1 MPFIKRILVP
11 TDFSEP
17 AKNALRYAGLLAKL
31 TQAEVK
37 VLHVFNVPVVDP
49 YMPGDTLELLMQEV
63 KSASET
69 RMQEL
74 LAEFPGLKGET
85 LHGFVIDD
93 ITRYAEEWNA
103 DLIVIGTTGATG
115 AAGAIFGSN
124 ASGVMAQS
132 PIKVLSIPATYTE
145 HKSPK
150 KICYASDFTGRE
162 ELPFQIFIDISKAWN
177 TQLAVL
183 HVLSDEP
190 VFTSEKAEDIYKRL
204 AEAAHFDRMSFDEI
218 SSNDVTAAIE
228 TYVQATSID
237 ILGMAVHRRNLLERI
252 FSKSKTR
259 IIAHHAKIPLLS
271 IKKG

>member
-1 MPFIKRILVP
+1 MPFIKRVLVP

-63 KSASET
+63 KAASET

-74 LAEFPGLKGET
+74 LTEFPGLTGET
-85 LHGFVIDD
+85 LHGFVVDD

-145 HKSPK
+145 HKIPK

-177 TQLAVL
+177 TQLYVL

-190 VFTSEKAEDIYKRL
+190 VFTSEKAEAIYKRL
-204 AEAAHFDRMSFDEI
+204 AANTHFDTMSFDEI
-218 SSNDVTAAIE
+218 SSSDVTAAIE
-228 TYVQATSID
+228 TYVQATNID

-252 FSKSKTR
+252 FSRSKTR

>member
-17 AKNALRYAGLLAKL
+17 AKNALRYAQLLSKL
-31 TQAEVK
+31 TQAEIK

-74 LAEFPGLKGET
+74 LGEFSGLSGET
-85 LHGFVIDD
+85 IHGFVIDD
-93 ITRYAEEWNA
+93 ISRYAEEWNA
-103 DLIVIGTTGATG
+103 DLIVIGTTGASG
-115 AAGAIFGSN
+115 ATGAIFGSN
-124 ASGVMAQS
+124 ASGVLSQAH
-132 PIKVLSIPATYTE
+132 IKVLSIPATYTD
-145 HKSPK
+145 HKAPET
-150 KICYASDFTGRE
+150 ICYASDFTGHE
-162 ELPFQIFIDISKAWN
+162 ELPFQIFVDLAKAWN
-177 TQLAVL
+177 TRLAIL

-190 VFTSEKAEDIYKRL
+190 VFSADKPEDIYKRL
-204 AEAAHFDRMSFDEI
+204 SANAHFDRLSFDEI

-228 TYVQATSID
+228 TYVQATNID

-252 FSKSKTR
+252 FSRSKTR